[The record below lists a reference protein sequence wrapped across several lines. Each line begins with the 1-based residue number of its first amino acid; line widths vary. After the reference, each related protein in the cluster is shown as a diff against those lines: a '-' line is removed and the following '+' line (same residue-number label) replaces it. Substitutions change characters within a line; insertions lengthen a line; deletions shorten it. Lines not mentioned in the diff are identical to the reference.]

1 MVDDEDAGLKTI
13 LSIAWVIIGAPSLPI
28 SGGTSATVILG
39 GIAAIWGINWG
50 GGEE

>member
-1 MVDDEDAGLKTI
+1 MVDDEDAGLKAV
-13 LSIAWVIIGAPSLPI
+13 LSAVWIIVGAPSLPL

-39 GIAAIWGINWG
+39 GLAAIWGLDWG